1 MRWECRSTWLL
12 LQVGRVCVHRCPTK
26 QVVSQATQHMGATAH
41 TYNTGHTCMHTQCT
55 GHGPQQGLKGMAP
68 VVAHLQEQRGLSWSG
83 GLNGRDGVS
92 VRLVNIVVATQHNRG
107 AGAPLAQGGAA
118 GRSWLAVHGS
128 PMHVAC
134 VSCVERVSNKAQPA
148 ICQLAGP
155 CRKGVCVVT
164 SLPCAIL
171 PQPQLFQ
178 LIPRQPRK
186 E

>member
-1 MRWECRSTWLL
+1 
-12 LQVGRVCVHRCPTK
+12 
-26 QVVSQATQHMGATAH
+26 
-41 TYNTGHTCMHTQCT
+41 MHTQCT

-83 GLNGRDGVS
+83 GLNGRGGVS
-92 VRLVNIVVATQHNRG
+92 VRLVNNVGATHNTTGVQGRPWLS
-107 AGAPLAQGGAA
+107 AARPQLADSTGQPHACCVRLLCCTG
-118 GRSWLAVHGS
+118 LKHS
-128 PMHVAC
+128 PAC
-134 VSCVERVSNKAQPA
+134 NL
-148 ICQLAGP
+148 QLAGP

-164 SLPCAIL
+164 SLSCAIL